1 MNSIRYF
8 GYGPYESYV
17 DKHHACVKHMYDST
31 VKAQHEDY
39 IRRQENGSHWNCDYL
54 RLTGPLGGFEISGD
68 EFRTSP
74 TLIHFIKTYGSE
86 AASNSCSNLKV
97 VNIPDNATDWR
108 IEEYDGLES
117 IIYVVDGKMYDLY

>member
-1 MNSIRYF
+1 MEIVINKDYG
-8 GYGPYESYV
+8 GYGISYRAR
-17 DKHHACVKHMYDST
+17 HAIEEANEPD
-31 VKAQHEDY
+31 
-39 IRRQENGSHWNCDYL
+39 
-54 RLTGPLGGFEISGD
+54 EISGD

-74 TLIHFIKTYGSE
+74 TLINFIKTYGSE
-86 AASNSCSNLKV
+86 AASDSYANLKV